1 MTGFTGLTKE
11 ICKDAYFRIVRYA
24 VVGAAEEHIT
34 NKLAGCMIVLNPS
47 IPYEPKYKNAI
58 EDGSFSD
65 LVLWENPFG
74 NTSEHDI
81 DKYIAIAYA
90 KAFTSYLTGLPSH
103 QVQQVMPSL
112 YVPGMTKWGGSAIAG
127 TGPMRLITA
136 FSGVQWNFDQMI
148 SEMMISA
155 IQALCHEQMREIMA
169 SDEAMIQRPASIA
182 T

>member
-1 MTGFTGLTKE
+1 LPRAINSAIGVRDGAALYLVNPEQLTQGLT
-11 ICKDAYFRIVRYA
+11 YNL
-24 VVGAAEEHIT
+24 T
-34 NKLAGCMIVLNPS
+34 N
-47 IPYEPKYKNAI
+47 
-58 EDGSFSD
+58 GSFSD